1 MQRAWAHVLN
11 HNKLK
16 KVGISRIMH
25 AHERLENFDRHGS
38 RRAELSRLR
47 SPFFILAMLC
57 IIYILIIFHIS
68 FSAFYRMQGIGPD
81 DLLYFNALQ
90 DWLRSGSPIRG
101 YTLQP
106 SSYFLE
112 FLLDRIVIFFTSD
125 FELFAYVVS
134 GIFAICF
141 AGSFLLF
148 GYVYCRDWAR
158 AMIISLLSYS
168 SLYLF
173 LIPMGIRLHLFLP
186 SHTFASITT
195 PVAMAMLA
203 VSLTSASRR
212 SYIGWCVA
220 LALLTAI
227 NVFSD
232 PIFIADFIVPGA
244 MTCVLLA
251 ILPRTRLP
259 RLALSGFALCA
270 SGAIAMVLLE
280 LCSVFLWPH
289 RVDFYAPVF
298 TLTNTRVL
306 HVNGNAGLFE
316 FILEKQHRN
325 LLRLF
330 VIAFF
335 GAALWLGI
343 QIRLYCAREQEFQ
356 AMQER
361 RLARVVL
368 TVAGLSATVTSVAM
382 PVLRA
387 AFQTPYEWR
396 YFLVASMFLSL
407 AVGGAIAYAGFS
419 AWSVFVTYVNSE
431 RWRTQ
436 HNRLLHTMNVMPAI
450 ATSLRL
456 AAHAFRFTAA
466 RGVVLSGAVLL
477 VVIGFGALNSIRVGD
492 KRSPATPFLSCVA
505 AVTEKEKLHDGL
517 ASAYASVIL
526 RAGHAAP
533 QFRHEGKVFQT
544 SFTDLFSYLEPSNNN
559 VRWMS
564 NELLQKEGGLDYV
577 IFEEGRDSPAAQD
590 NIREFVGDPAVIEVC
605 PHPDNFLQGPHKT
618 YIWVYKDSAARG
630 RLTNLVLWD
639 NNREIFFPSF
649 KLGTLVVDPVFGAYS
664 APGEGSTRQGRRGW
678 TRDTDRQG
686 GRFFE
691 TKPIF
696 LPPGKYRVH
705 ICLSTD
711 QGTGQAPIATA
722 EVSWGGNILLR
733 RDIGGAERDFVATFD
748 LNAKGGPTSGNVTVV
763 TLFAGDVSHVEV
775 CSLTIER
782 YGRGEFFR
790 PLSIFE

>member
-1 MQRAWAHVLN
+1 
-11 HNKLK
+11 
-16 KVGISRIMH
+16 
-25 AHERLENFDRHGS
+25 
-38 RRAELSRLR
+38 
-47 SPFFILAMLC
+47 
-57 IIYILIIFHIS
+57 
-68 FSAFYRMQGIGPD
+68 
-81 DLLYFNALQ
+81 
-90 DWLRSGSPIRG
+90 
-101 YTLQP
+101 
-106 SSYFLE
+106 
-112 FLLDRIVIFFTSD
+112 
-125 FELFAYVVS
+125 
-134 GIFAICF
+134 
-141 AGSFLLF
+141 
-148 GYVYCRDWAR
+148 
-158 AMIISLLSYS
+158 MIISLLSYS

-186 SHTFASITT
+186 STTFASITT

-259 RLALSGFALCA
+259 RLALSGFALCVRRDRH
-270 SGAIAMVLLE
+270 GAVGTMQ
-280 LCSVFLWPH
+280 CFSWPH

-343 QIRLYCAREQEFQ
+343 QIRSYCAREQEFQ

-450 ATSLRL
+450 ATSLRIW
-456 AAHAFRFTAA
+456 RPMP
-466 RGVVLSGAVLL
+466 SG
-477 VVIGFGALNSIRVGD
+477 SR
-492 KRSPATPFLSCVA
+492 R
-505 AVTEKEKLHDGL
+505 
-517 ASAYASVIL
+517 
-526 RAGHAAP
+526 
-533 QFRHEGKVFQT
+533 
-544 SFTDLFSYLEPSNNN
+544 
-559 VRWMS
+559 
-564 NELLQKEGGLDYV
+564 
-577 IFEEGRDSPAAQD
+577 
-590 NIREFVGDPAVIEVC
+590 
-605 PHPDNFLQGPHKT
+605 
-618 YIWVYKDSAARG
+618 
-630 RLTNLVLWD
+630 
-639 NNREIFFPSF
+639 
-649 KLGTLVVDPVFGAYS
+649 
-664 APGEGSTRQGRRGW
+664 PGES
-678 TRDTDRQG
+678 
-686 GRFFE
+686 
-691 TKPIF
+691 
-696 LPPGKYRVH
+696 
-705 ICLSTD
+705 S
-711 QGTGQAPIATA
+711 
-722 EVSWGGNILLR
+722 
-733 RDIGGAERDFVATFD
+733 
-748 LNAKGGPTSGNVTVV
+748 
-763 TLFAGDVSHVEV
+763 
-775 CSLTIER
+775 
-782 YGRGEFFR
+782 
-790 PLSIFE
+790 